1 MAAAHLAVRGWEKIC
16 WRGGYRLRSVVSVQA
31 EEGVKIQAEQPN
43 KGGMQ
48 SEDWGMEEGQENVW
62 DWSAMEDMDPSLVMQ
77 YTGPVLAR
85 PGPVRDPTPAKIY
98 PGAM

>member
-1 MAAAHLAVRGWEKIC
+1 MAAANLAVRGMGKFC
-16 WRGGYRLRSVVSVQA
+16 SRGGYRLRSIVSVQA

-48 SEDWGMEEGQENVW
+48 REDWGEGRGRKCVGLVTEGGHGLKLG
-62 DWSAMEDMDPSLVMQ
+62 DPGHVH
-77 YTGPVLAR
+77 
-85 PGPVRDPTPAKIY
+85 DPTPAKIY